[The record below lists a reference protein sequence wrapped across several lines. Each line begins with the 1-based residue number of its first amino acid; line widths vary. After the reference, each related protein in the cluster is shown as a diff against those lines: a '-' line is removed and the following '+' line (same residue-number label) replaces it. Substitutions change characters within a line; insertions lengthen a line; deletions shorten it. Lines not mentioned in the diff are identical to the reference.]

1 MQLCHKKIVS
11 FYDATVYFL
20 IQASLEKDVED
31 LMTQI
36 GEQMMQ
42 IGELQNQLEQ
52 VS

>member
-1 MQLCHKKIVS
+1 M
-11 FYDATVYFL
+11 
-20 IQASLEKDVED
+20 QASLEKDVED

-52 VS
+52 VSLMQIFHFF